1 MSSETAGNNH
11 EAAKAYY
18 DSTPKEGT
26 GGDPGAPGS
35 RPGSL
40 SAGQVDFQLPS
51 GEGAPRDPMQKAP
64 SKHSRTVSQSRLGER
79 KPADGEDVWD

>member
-18 DSTPKEGT
+18 DKDGA

-35 RPGSL
+35 RPGSQ
-40 SAGQVDFQLPS
+40 SAGQVDSQLPPP
-51 GEGAPRDPMQKAP
+51 GEGAPLKDPVQRAS
-64 SKHSRTVSQSRLGER
+64 SKHRSVSQSRLGDR
-79 KPADGEDVWD
+79 KAAGAEDVWD